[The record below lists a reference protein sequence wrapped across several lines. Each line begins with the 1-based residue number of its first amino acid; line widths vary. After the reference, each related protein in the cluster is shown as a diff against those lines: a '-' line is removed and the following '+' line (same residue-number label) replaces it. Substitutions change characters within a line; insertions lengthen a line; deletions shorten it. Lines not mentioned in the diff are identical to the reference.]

1 MPNWTPNQRVARD
14 RTWIVTIDRVTQ
26 SGRAIIG
33 DVTFDPNGLE
43 RSSGDPYHRSRIE
56 PLTPQIEAEIALRA
70 RCSRVRME
78 TRAALGAAETWW
90 GNMFGG
96 LRQRIPS
103 IEEVNR
109 AERLAAAIRSILEE
123 K

>member
-1 MPNWTPNQRVARD
+1 MPDWTPNQRVARN
-14 RTWIVTIDRVTQ
+14 RARIVTIDRVTK

-33 DVTFDPNGLE
+33 DVTFDPNGIE
-43 RSSGDPYHRSRIE
+43 RSSGNPYRRDRIE
-56 PLTPQIEAEIALRA
+56 PLTPEIEAEIMLRIRGQRAL
-70 RCSRVRME
+70 ME
-78 TRAALGAAETWW
+78 IRDALGAAETWSR
-90 GNMFGG
+90 NMSAVWHKGV
-96 LRQRIPS
+96 LS